1 MDIGELTEPEMSIL
15 RALWANDMSGNTE
28 GLTAVTALVHSKIVG
43 RPIDM
48 RVGDTGRL
56 IHDMA
61 RRGLVRVYRRSGGT
75 KRQFRL
81 THAGRKL
88 MLGVEQDNAVRE
100 IPSAV
105 CEFLQPLNPVQ

>member
-1 MDIGELTEPEMSIL
+1 MDIGELTEPEMNIL

-28 GLTAVTALVHSKIVG
+28 GLTAMTVLVSSEAIG

-48 RVGDTGRL
+48 RVGDIGRL

-61 RRGLVRVYRRSGGT
+61 RRGLVRVYRRNGGT
-75 KRQFRL
+75 KRQYRL
-81 THAGRKL
+81 TRAGRKVL
-88 MLGVEQDNAVRE
+88 AGVEPDKTVRE
-100 IPSAV
+100 GPPAA